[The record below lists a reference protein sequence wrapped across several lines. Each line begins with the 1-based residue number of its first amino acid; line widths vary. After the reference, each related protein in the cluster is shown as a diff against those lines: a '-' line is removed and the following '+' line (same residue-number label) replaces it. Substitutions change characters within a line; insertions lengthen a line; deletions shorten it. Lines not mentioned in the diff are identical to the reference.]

1 LRFLLAAALASTA
14 LLAHADLPPFEPDPP
29 KNCADC
35 AGWNAPREPFKLFG
49 NTYYVGT
56 AGLSSILVTSP
67 KGHVLLDGALPESA
81 ASIDASI
88 RKLGFRTE
96 DVKLILSSHAHFDH
110 AGGIRALQRASG
122 ARVAASPRGAEGLR
136 AGLATA
142 DDPQFALGPAFMG
155 FPAVKDV
162 QEVKDGETLR
172 VGDLAITARF
182 TPGHTP
188 GATTWTWRS
197 CEGARCLDMVYADS
211 LTSVSADGFR
221 YLGDTTRP
229 SIADSFRR
237 SIDVVRNLPCDIM
250 VSTHPGFSGLDEKLE
265 KAATRPAE
273 NPFLDPG
280 GCRAYAD
287 SMEKRLDARLATEAK
302 DVVGKP

>member
-1 LRFLLAAALASTA
+1 LRLLLPALLLSLAP
-14 LLAHADLPPFEPDPP
+14 LAHAADPAFVSDPP
-29 KNCADC
+29 NTCRDC
-35 AGWNAPREPFKLFG
+35 EGWNAPREPFKLFG

-56 AGLSSILVTSP
+56 AGLSALLVTSP
-67 KGHVLLDGALPESA
+67 AGHVLLDGALPQSA
-81 ASIDASI
+81 ARIDASI
-88 RKLGFRTE
+88 RKLGFRTQ
-96 DVKLILSSHAHFDH
+96 DVKLILNSHAHFDH
-110 AGGIRALQRASG
+110 AGGIHALQRASG

-136 AGLATA
+136 LGMAVK

-162 QEVKDGETLR
+162 QEVKDGEVLR

-197 CEGARCLDMVYADS
+197 CEGERCLDMVYADS

-221 YLGDTTRP
+221 YLGDATRP
-229 SIADSFRR
+229 SIADSFRK
-237 SIDVVRNLPCDIM
+237 SIDTVRKLPCDVM

-265 KAATRPAE
+265 KLATRPAE
-273 NPFLDPG
+273 NPFIDPA

-287 SMEKRLDARLATEAK
+287 GMEKRLDERLATEAK
-302 DVVGKP
+302 D